1 MACDARSERTD
12 NGRSLRWPSVG
23 HLLMGIKHYWIVTGL
38 DAGPARVG
46 TGLDNTEWAY
56 VAFSGGKDTSVLL
69 HLVMEEA
76 IRRGQRVGVLF
87 IDFEAQYSET
97 IKHIREM
104 FALYKDHIDPHW

>member
-23 HLLMGIKHYWIVTGL
+23 HLLMGIKHYRNVTVL
-38 DAGPARVG
+38 DAARARISEA
-46 TGLDNTEWAY
+46 LDNTELAY
-56 VAFSGGKDTSVLL
+56 VAFSGGKDSSVLL

-87 IDFEAQYSET
+87 IDFERSEERRVG
-97 IKHIREM
+97 KECRSR
-104 FALYKDHIDPHW
+104 